1 MNSYKIIERVQLL
14 TNETL
19 YELKKKKK
27 KKKKNVIDDFFESAL
42 RF

>member
-27 KKKKNVIDDFFESAL
+27 KKKKTS
-42 RF
+42 